1 MYCTVLLRKFCTYIF
16 TFDGFVDDQHC
27 GSVTGAKEH
36 QTKFMKR
43 LIYMFLTVYIKLIG
57 INRVESLWSTFN
69 HDQCKNTKGEQ
80 SILNRFSFYRTK
92 LSKY

>member
-16 TFDGFVDDQHC
+16 TFDGFVD
-27 GSVTGAKEH
+27 EH

-69 HDQCKNTKGEQ
+69 HDQYKNTKGEQ